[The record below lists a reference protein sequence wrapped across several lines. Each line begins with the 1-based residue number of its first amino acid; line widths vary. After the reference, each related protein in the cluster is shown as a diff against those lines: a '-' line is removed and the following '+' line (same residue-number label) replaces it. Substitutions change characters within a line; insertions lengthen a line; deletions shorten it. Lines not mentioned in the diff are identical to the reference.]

1 MLQENL
7 WNTHRSSW
15 MKVKDLSFVEQRL
28 IPPIERLVPEMNRFC
43 GELMQSAVDNQ
54 AAEAAKKDAQARGEV
69 GLPKVNRK
77 AGTVPISPRLTQTRP
92 PILPQP
98 ERINA
103 EIIAKPVPSFIERTN
118 LAKIANKRA
127 ADKLKIKTLTTQQ
140 YSDNKVFKFHD
151 VKAEIIRPIEEI
163 RAEIEV
169 KRNKELQFDA
179 SFYHEP
185 PDFSKQNVSFKE
197 NSATILR
204 EDYLYR
210 KQQAKDATILRNYE
224 EELRDPTEY
233 YLWQQEMRDYDETEK
248 LKYVALRRE
257 QAKQSAEEA
266 KAALER
272 QQRDNAAIATLVRQQ
287 GEAIKRKKEVE
298 HEIEVLQ
305 KQQTVQNIISDRE
318 TKPQEALQRVL
329 EQHEAEAK
337 RIREELDIARQ
348 KKEAEDAAEELIK
361 ADKIRQL
368 RAFNTV
374 HKKHI
379 TVFDPTDTAGIGLLD
394 EMSYMEMKVRQAQE
408 RAKQA
413 ELVQLKKEEI
423 EVEKTKKA
431 LDLERRSGAILRA
444 RQLKAE
450 ANQQLRVASKQRK
463 QREIEAIEQ
472 ARQIAASQWD
482 QEVKHRNAVKKAEH
496 DALVAEQE
504 RIARQQQYLGAA
516 QGQVAAMREQQLEMA
531 KERQL
536 RQLATETQQSMQ
548 LDVETSAKENKNKV
562 TLYRHQ
568 RQEHSAQEAAR
579 EAEVEFEN
587 RARMQ
592 KMKQGVLYKK
602 HMFAEGQQQHERT
615 KVVLTETNPYGA
627 RISEEIR
634 TMATSNKMM
643 RSGSAGRIVE

>member
-1 MLQENL
+1 
-7 WNTHRSSW
+7 

-28 IPPIERLVPEMNRFC
+28 IPPIERLVPEMTRFC
-43 GELMQSAVDNQ
+43 GELMQSAADNQ

-77 AGTVPISPRLTQTRP
+77 AGTRPVSPRLTQTRP
-92 PILPQP
+92 PLLPQP
-98 ERINA
+98 ERISA
-103 EIIAKPVPSFIERTN
+103 EVTAKPVPSFIERTN
-118 LAKIANKRA
+118 LAKIAAKRA
-127 ADKLKIKTLTTQQ
+127 LDKEKTKNMTTQQ
-140 YSDNKVFKFHD
+140 YSAEKTFKFHD

-163 RAEIEV
+163 RAEIEAN
-169 KRNKELQFDA
+169 RQKELQFDA
-179 SFYHEP
+179 SFYNEA
-185 PDFSKQNVSFKE
+185 PDFSKPTVSFKE
-197 NSATILR
+197 NSAAILR

-210 KQQAKDATILRNYE
+210 KQQAKDAAILRNYE

-233 YLWQQEMRDYDETEK
+233 YLWQQEMRDFDATEK

-266 KAALER
+266 KLAMER
-272 QQRDNAAIATLVRQQ
+272 QQRDNLAIATLVRQQ
-287 GEAIKRKKEVE
+287 GETIKRKKEIE

-305 KQQTVQNIISDRE
+305 KQQTVQSIISERE

-337 RIREELDIARQ
+337 RIREELELARQ

-394 EMSYMEMKVRQAQE
+394 EMSYMEMKVRQTQE
-408 RAKQA
+408 KAKQA
-413 ELVQLKKEEI
+413 ELIQLKKEEI
-423 EVEKTKKA
+423 EVEKTKKT
-431 LDLERRSGAILRA
+431 LDLERRSGAIQRA

-463 QREIEAIEQ
+463 QREQEAIEQ
-472 ARQIAASQWD
+472 ARQIAAQQWD

-496 DALVAEQE
+496 DALIAEQE

-536 RQLATETQQSMQ
+536 RQWANETQQYMQ
-548 LDVETSAKENKNKV
+548 LEVETNVNENKNKD
-562 TLYRHQ
+562 TFSRQQ
-568 RQEHSAQEAAR
+568 RQEHVTEEAAR
-579 EAEVEFEN
+579 EAEVEFEK

-615 KVVLTETNPYGA
+615 KIVLTETNPYGA
-627 RISEEIR
+627 KISEEIR
-634 TMATSNKMM
+634 TMATSNNRLM
-643 RSGSAGRIVE
+643 RSGSAGKMLVSS